1 MFIVMV
7 GVVKMSVV
15 NVSAVLMSV
24 VAPSGDL
31 DHKTF

>member
-7 GVVKMSVV
+7 GVVNMSVV
-15 NVSAVLMSV
+15 NESAVVMSV

-31 DHKTF
+31 DPKTF